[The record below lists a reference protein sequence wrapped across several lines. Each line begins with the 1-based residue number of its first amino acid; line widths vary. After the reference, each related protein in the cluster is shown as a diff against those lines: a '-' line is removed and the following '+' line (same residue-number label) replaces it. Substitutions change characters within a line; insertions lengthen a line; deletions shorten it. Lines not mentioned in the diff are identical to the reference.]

1 MEEDIAK
8 KQEEEGKK
16 VFKNNMEYFNYIIP
30 LFEEL
35 LNQNFEN
42 NLKTFVEKNE
52 DQTDF
57 GTMIRNFI
65 ENNLILKLKNDTENE
80 KLKLLKNT
88 FSYNFF
94 TTIVKNPE
102 NQEFIHH
109 SSPSLYG
116 NNKTDGIYNKEFFI
130 KTKKNNEIY
139 IVITIFAFNNHF

>member
-116 NNKTDGIYNKEFFI
+116 NNKTDGIYNKEFFF

-139 IVITIFAFNNHF
+139 IYCLFK

>member
-116 NNKTDGIYNKEFFI
+116 NNKTDGIYNKEFFF
-130 KTKKNNEIY
+130 KTTKNNEIY

>member
-1 MEEDIAK
+1 MEEDISK

-116 NNKTDGIYNKEFFI
+116 NNKTDGIYNKEFFF

>member
-57 GTMIRNFI
+57 GTLVRNFV
-65 ENNLILKLKNDTENE
+65 ENNLILKLKNGENE

-116 NNKTDGIYNKEFFI
+116 NNKTDGIYNKEFFF

>member
-35 LNQNFEN
+35 LNQNFQN
-42 NLKTFVEKNE
+42 DLQTFVEKNE

-57 GTMIRNFI
+57 GTLVRNFV
-65 ENNLILKLKNDTENE
+65 ENNLILKLKNGENE

-116 NNKTDGIYNKEFFI
+116 NNKTDGIYNKEFFF

>member
-57 GTMIRNFI
+57 GTLVRNFV
-65 ENNLILKLKNDTENE
+65 ENNLILKLKNGENE

-102 NQEFIHH
+102 N
-109 SSPSLYG
+109 
-116 NNKTDGIYNKEFFI
+116 
-130 KTKKNNEIY
+130 
-139 IVITIFAFNNHF
+139 

>member
-65 ENNLILKLKNDTENE
+65 ENNLILKLKNGENE

-116 NNKTDGIYNKEFFI
+116 NNKTDGIYNKEFFF

>member
-1 MEEDIAK
+1 
-8 KQEEEGKK
+8 
-16 VFKNNMEYFNYIIP
+16 MEYFNYIIP

-116 NNKTDGIYNKEFFI
+116 NNKTDGIYNKEFFF

-139 IVITIFAFNNHF
+139 IVITIFAFNNNF

>member
-116 NNKTDGIYNKEFFI
+116 NNKTDGIYNKEFFFYI
-130 KTKKNNEIY
+130 KKNN
-139 IVITIFAFNNHF
+139 

>member
-1 MEEDIAK
+1 
-8 KQEEEGKK
+8 
-16 VFKNNMEYFNYIIP
+16 MEYFNYIIP

-116 NNKTDGIYNKEFFI
+116 NNKTDGIYNKEFFF

>member
-116 NNKTDGIYNKEFFI
+116 NNKTDGIYNKEFFF
-130 KTKKNNEIY
+130 KTNKNNEIY

>member
-42 NLKTFVEKNE
+42 NLKTCVEKNE

-116 NNKTDGIYNKEFFI
+116 NNKTDGIYNKEFFF

>member
-8 KQEEEGKK
+8 KQEEERKK
-16 VFKNNMEYFNYIIP
+16 FFKNNMEYFYYIVP

-35 LNQNFEN
+35 LNQNFQN
-42 NLKTFVEKNE
+42 DLQTFVEKNE

-57 GTMIRNFI
+57 GTLVRNFV
-65 ENNLILKLKNDTENE
+65 ENNLILKLKNGENE

-94 TTIVKNPE
+94 TTIIKNPE

-116 NNKTDGIYNKEFFI
+116 NNQTDGIFNKEFFF
-130 KTKKNNEIY
+130 KTTKNNEIY

>member
-8 KQEEEGKK
+8 KQEEERNKI
-16 VFKNNMEYFNYIIP
+16 FKNNMEYFYYIVP
-30 LFEEL
+30 LFDEL
-35 LNQNFEN
+35 LNKNFEED
-42 NLKTFVEKNE
+42 LKIFVENNE
-52 DQTDF
+52 EHTEF
-57 GTMIRNFI
+57 GTMIRNFV
-65 ENNLILKLKNDTENE
+65 ENKVIRKLKDDTENE
-80 KLKLLKNT
+80 KFKLLKNT

>member
-116 NNKTDGIYNKEFFI
+116 NNKTDGIYNKEFFF

>member
-35 LNQNFEN
+35 LNQNFQN
-42 NLKTFVEKNE
+42 DLQTFVEKNE

-116 NNKTDGIYNKEFFI
+116 NNKTDGIYNKEFFF